1 MFGSLYRYELKKIF
15 LRPYVPVL
23 LVLILAVTL
32 FLNLSPLWEPD
43 DVIYVENGELI
54 FDTVSRYEAIQLE
67 RRFSQEDTGTLLDN
81 QASDSVRDMNRYY
94 QKVEDP
100 DNPPTFI
107 MLNRF
112 LVTDSQKEMG
122 INPIYEGQDDLAD
135 FAYETMGGWQEEE
148 YQAQSLTQEE
158 IQYWNQERSGL
169 ETPFTLA
176 YAKGYSGILSLA
188 YWLNLMTVAFVFL
201 SLCGSFSDDHVY
213 KTWPM
218 LTSARY
224 GRRPLALARLA
235 AGTSVACGTILL
247 LFALTIAIQLF
258 VHGTDGFHTP
268 IQMLSLTNLRPGYGN
283 TMLCAASRVME
294 AGQAVLVTVGMSL
307 LVNLCCAALALL
319 LSKLFRRAVPALA
332 LLLGLLLVSLLFEP
346 PFHAYDRL
354 RAQIWSYLPIQRL
367 SESFLL
373 DQRLIWLGD
382 TPVDCIPA
390 SVLLYGVLT
399 LLFLAACL
407 WLCRRHAVE
416 KE

>member
-23 LVLILAVTL
+23 LVLIIAVTL
-32 FLNLSPLWEPD
+32 FLNLSPLWELD
-43 DVIYVENGELI
+43 DVIYVENGELV

-81 QASDSVRDMNRYY
+81 QAADAARDMNRYY

-107 MLNRF
+107 MLNHF
-112 LVTDSQKEMG
+112 LVTDSQMEMG
-122 INPIYEGQDDLAD
+122 INPIYEGQDNLAD

-148 YQAQSLTQEE
+148 YRAQSLTQEE

-247 LFALTIAIQLF
+247 LFALTTAIQLF

-268 IQMLSLTNLRPGYGN
+268 IQMLSLTDLRPGHGN
-283 TMLCAASRVME
+283 TGLCASSRVME

-332 LLLGLLLVSLLFEP
+332 LPLGLLLVSLLFEP

-382 TPVDCIPA
+382 TPVDCIPV
-390 SVLLYGVLT
+390 SVLLYGGLT
-399 LLFLAACL
+399 LLFLATCL

-416 KE
+416 KK

>member
-15 LRPYVPVL
+15 LRPYVPFL
-23 LVLILAVTL
+23 LVLVLVMTL
-32 FLNLSPLWEPD
+32 FLNLRPLWDKD
-43 DVIYVENGELI
+43 DVVYVENGELV

-81 QASDSVRDMNRYY
+81 EAADAARAMNLYY
-94 QKVEDP
+94 QKGADP
-100 DNPPTFI
+100 DDPPSFL
-107 MLNRF
+107 MLNHF
-112 LVTDSQKEMG
+112 LVTDSQMVMG
-122 INPIYEGQDDLAD
+122 INPIYEALDNLAD
-135 FAYETMGGWQEEE
+135 FAYETMGDWQERE
-148 YQAQSLTQEE
+148 YRAQSLTQEE
-158 IQYWNQERSGL
+158 IQYWNQERSQL

-176 YAKGYSGILSLA
+176 YSKGYSGILSLA
-188 YWLNLMTVAFVFL
+188 YWLNLMALAFVFL

-218 LTSARY
+218 LTSARH

-235 AGTSVACGTILL
+235 AGESLACGTILL
-247 LFALTIAIQLF
+247 LFVLTIAIQLF
-258 VHGTDGFHTP
+258 VRGTDGFHAP
-268 IQMLSLTNLRPGYGN
+268 IQMMSLTNLRPGHGD
-283 TMLCAASRVME
+283 TILCAGSRVVE

-307 LVNLCCAALALL
+307 LVNLCCAALALF

-332 LLLGLLLVSLLFEP
+332 LPLGLLLFSLLFEP

-367 SESFLL
+367 SENFLL
-373 DQRLIWLGD
+373 DQRLVWLGD
-382 TPVDCIPA
+382 TPVDCIPV
-390 SVLLYGVLT
+390 SFLLYGVLT

>member
-15 LRPYVPVL
+15 LRPYVPFL
-23 LVLILAVTL
+23 LVLIIAVTL
-32 FLNLSPLWEPD
+32 FLNLRPLWDQE
-43 DVIYVENGELI
+43 DVVYVENGELV
-54 FDTVSRYEAIQLE
+54 FDTASRYEAIQLE

-81 QASDSVRDMNRYY
+81 EAADSARDMNRYY
-94 QKVEDP
+94 QKVADP
-100 DNPPTFI
+100 DAPPTFI
-107 MLNRF
+107 MLNHF
-112 LVTDSQKEMG
+112 LVTDSQMEMG
-122 INPIYEGQDDLAD
+122 INPIYEGQDNLAD
-135 FAYETMGGWQEEE
+135 FAYEAMRGWQEEE
-148 YQAQSLTQEE
+148 YQAQSLAQEE
-158 IQYWNQERSGL
+158 IQYWDQVRSQL

-188 YWLNLMTVAFVFL
+188 YWLNLMALAFVFL

-218 LTSARY
+218 LTSARH

-235 AGTSVACGTILL
+235 AGESVACGTILL
-247 LFALTIAIQLF
+247 LFVLTAAIQLF
-258 VHGTDGFHTP
+258 VYGMDGFHTP
-268 IQMLSLTNLRPGYGN
+268 IQMMSLTNLRPGYGD
-283 TMLCAASRVME
+283 TGLCSASRVME

-307 LVNLCCAALALL
+307 LVNLCCAALALF

-332 LLLGLLLVSLLFEP
+332 LPLGVLLFSLLFEP

-367 SESFLL
+367 SENFLL

-382 TPVDCIPA
+382 TPVDCMPM
-390 SVLLYGVLT
+390 SFLLYGVLT

-407 WLCRRHAVE
+407 WLCWHHAVE

>member
-23 LVLILAVTL
+23 LVLMFAVTL
-32 FLNLSPLWEPD
+32 FLNLRPLWDQD
-43 DVIYVENGELI
+43 DVIYVENGELV

-67 RRFSQEDTGTLLDN
+67 RRFSQEDTGTPLDN
-81 QASDSVRDMNRYY
+81 EAADSARDMNRYY
-94 QKVEDP
+94 QRVEDP
-100 DNPPTFI
+100 NDPPTFI
-107 MLNRF
+107 MLNHF
-112 LVTDSQKEMG
+112 LVTDSQMEMG
-122 INPIYEGQDDLAD
+122 INPIYEGQDNLAD
-135 FAYETMGGWQEEE
+135 FAYETMGHRQEDE
-148 YQAQSLTQEE
+148 YLAQSLTLEE

-169 ETPFTLA
+169 ELPFTLA

-188 YWLNLMTVAFVFL
+188 YWLNLMALAFGFL

-235 AGTSVACGTILL
+235 AGESVACGTILL
-247 LFALTIAIQLF
+247 LFALTIVIQLF

-268 IQMLSLTNLRPGYGN
+268 IQIMSLTNLRPGRGDIGLY
-283 TMLCAASRVME
+283 ASSRVME

-307 LVNLCCAALALL
+307 LVNLCCAALALF

-332 LLLGLLLVSLLFEP
+332 FPLGLLLFSLLFEP
-346 PFHAYDRL
+346 SFHAYDRL

-367 SESFLL
+367 SENFLL
-373 DQRLIWLGD
+373 DQRLVWLGD
-382 TPVDCIPA
+382 TPVDCIPV
-390 SVLLYGVLT
+390 SFLLYGVLT
-399 LLFLAACL
+399 LLFLTACL
-407 WLCRRHAVE
+407 WLCRCHAVE

>member
-15 LRPYVPVL
+15 LRPYLPVL

-43 DVIYVENGELI
+43 DVIYVENGELV

-94 QKVEDP
+94 QKVADP
-100 DNPPTFI
+100 NDPPTFI
-107 MLNRF
+107 MLNHF
-112 LVTDSQKEMG
+112 LVTDSQMEMG
-122 INPIYEGQDDLAD
+122 INPIYEGQDNLAD
-135 FAYETMGGWQEEE
+135 FAYETMGGWQEGE
-148 YQAQSLTQEE
+148 YRAQSLTQAE
-158 IQYWNQERSGL
+158 IGYWNQERSGL

-188 YWLNLMTVAFVFL
+188 YWLNLMTVVFVFL

-224 GRRPLALARLA
+224 GRRPLTLARLA
-235 AGTSVACGTILL
+235 AGASVACGTILL
-247 LFALTIAIQLF
+247 LFVLTAAIQLF

-268 IQMLSLTNLRPGYGN
+268 L
-283 TMLCAASRVME
+283 
-294 AGQAVLVTVGMSL
+294 
-307 LVNLCCAALALL
+307 
-319 LSKLFRRAVPALA
+319 
-332 LLLGLLLVSLLFEP
+332 
-346 PFHAYDRL
+346 
-354 RAQIWSYLPIQRL
+354 
-367 SESFLL
+367 
-373 DQRLIWLGD
+373 
-382 TPVDCIPA
+382 DCIPV
-390 SVLLYGVLT
+390 SFLLYGVLT

>member
-32 FLNLSPLWEPD
+32 FLNLSPLWEPE
-43 DVIYVENGELI
+43 DVIYVENGELV

-67 RRFSQEDTGTLLDN
+67 RRFAQEDTGTLLDN
-81 QASDSVRDMNRYY
+81 EAADAARDMNRYY
-94 QKVEDP
+94 QKVADP
-100 DNPPTFI
+100 DDPPTFI

-112 LVTDSQKEMG
+112 LVTDSQMEMG

-148 YQAQSLTQEE
+148 YRAQSLTQEE
-158 IQYWNQERSGL
+158 IGYWNQERSGL
-169 ETPFTLA
+169 EIPFTLA

-188 YWLNLMTVAFVFL
+188 YWLNLMAVAFAFL

-224 GRRPLALARLA
+224 GRRPLSLARLA

-247 LFALTIAIQLF
+247 LFILTIAIQLF

-268 IQMLSLTNLRPGYGN
+268 IQILSLTNLRPGYGN
-283 TMLCAASRVME
+283 TMLCTASRVME

-332 LLLGLLLVSLLFEP
+332 LPLGLLLVSLLFEP

-367 SESFLL
+367 SENFLL

-390 SVLLYGVLT
+390 SVLLYGGLT

-416 KE
+416 KK

>member
-23 LVLILAVTL
+23 LVLIIAVTL
-32 FLNLSPLWEPD
+32 FLNLRPLWDQD
-43 DVIYVENGELI
+43 DVIYVENGELV

-81 QASDSVRDMNRYY
+81 EAADSARDMNRYY
-94 QKVEDP
+94 QRVEDP
-100 DNPPTFI
+100 DDPPTFI
-107 MLNRF
+107 MLNHF
-112 LVTDSQKEMG
+112 LVTDSQMEMG
-122 INPIYEGQDDLAD
+122 INPIYEGLDNLAD
-135 FAYETMGGWQEEE
+135 FAYETMGHRQEDE
-148 YQAQSLTQEE
+148 YLAQSLTLEE
-158 IQYWNQERSGL
+158 ILYWNQERSGL
-169 ETPFTLA
+169 EPPFTLA

-188 YWLNLMTVAFVFL
+188 YWLNLMTLAVVFL
-201 SLCGSFSDDHVY
+201 SLCGSFSDDRVY

-235 AGTSVACGTILL
+235 AGESAACGTILL
-247 LFALTIAIQLF
+247 LFILTTAIQLF

-268 IQMLSLTNLRPGYGN
+268 IQIMSLTNLRPGHGDTGLY
-283 TMLCAASRVME
+283 ASSRVME

-307 LVNLCCAALALL
+307 LVNLCYAALALF

-332 LLLGLLLVSLLFEP
+332 LPLGLLLFSLLFEP
-346 PFHAYDRL
+346 SFYAYNRL

-367 SESFLL
+367 SETFLL
-373 DQRLIWLGD
+373 DQRLVWLGD
-382 TPVDCIPA
+382 TPVDCIPV
-390 SVLLYGVLT
+390 SFLLYGVLA

-407 WLCRRHAVE
+407 WLCGRHAVE

>member
-32 FLNLSPLWEPD
+32 FLNLSPLWKPY
-43 DVIYVENGELI
+43 DVIYVENGELV

-81 QASDSVRDMNRYY
+81 EAADAARDMNRYY

-112 LVTDSQKEMG
+112 LVTDSQMEMG

-235 AGTSVACGTILL
+235 AGASVACGTILL
-247 LFALTIAIQLF
+247 LFALTVAIQLF

-268 IQMLSLTNLRPGYGN
+268 IQILSLTNLRPGYGD
-283 TMLCAASRVME
+283 TGLCASSRVME
-294 AGQAVLVTVGMSL
+294 AGQAVLVTAGMSL

-332 LLLGLLLVSLLFEP
+332 LPLGLLLVSLLFEP

-382 TPVDCIPA
+382 TPLDCIPA
-390 SVLLYGVLT
+390 SVLLYGGLT

-407 WLCRRHAVE
+407 WLCRRHAVV
-416 KE
+416 KK

>member
-23 LVLILAVTL
+23 LVLIIAVTL

-43 DVIYVENGELI
+43 DVIYVENGELF

-81 QASDSVRDMNRYY
+81 QVADAARDMNRYY
-94 QKVEDP
+94 QRVADP
-100 DNPPTFI
+100 DDPPTFI
-107 MLNRF
+107 MLNHF
-112 LVTDSQKEMG
+112 LVTDSQMEMG

-247 LFALTIAIQLF
+247 LFALTTAIQLF

-332 LLLGLLLVSLLFEP
+332 LPLGLLLVSLLFEL

-382 TPVDCIPA
+382 TPLDCISA
-390 SVLLYGVLT
+390 SVLLYGGLA

-416 KE
+416 KK